1 MIQLQ
6 SFFLE
11 ILLIY
16 SPGSYL
22 CSPLDICASQQ
33 KAKFPIMSCLRY
45 KVLNSFLITNY
56 VVTQAFKMFMKK
68 CCEFLLFVHQTPNP
82 LHFCGCTSNLNF
94 SNFVLVSIIFYFKV
108 VKNSA
113 KMMMGKLQRLW
124 SLSLVWLLTPLL
136 LDSASEVMLSM
147 AQEQFFSK
155 TDNCRNIRYGGDPAL
170 VHPSV
175 EGLQKPQ
182 VFPC

>member
-1 MIQLQ
+1 
-6 SFFLE
+6 
-11 ILLIY
+11 
-16 SPGSYL
+16 
-22 CSPLDICASQQ
+22 
-33 KAKFPIMSCLRY
+33 
-45 KVLNSFLITNY
+45 
-56 VVTQAFKMFMKK
+56 MFMKK

-136 LDSASEVMLSM
+136 LDSASEVMFSM

-175 EGLQKPQ
+175 EGLQKLQ
-182 VFPC
+182 VFPCWIPKAQPGSLISCHCRTPRKCASDSRFCYTLL